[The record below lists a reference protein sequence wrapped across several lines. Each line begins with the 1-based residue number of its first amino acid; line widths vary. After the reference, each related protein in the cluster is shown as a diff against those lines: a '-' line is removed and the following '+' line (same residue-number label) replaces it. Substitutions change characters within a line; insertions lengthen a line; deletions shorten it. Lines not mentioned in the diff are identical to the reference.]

1 MGLLEPYSYKTKEG
15 KKYWLHMNRKGKV
28 ILYYFSKERT
38 GAMFN
43 IPKGFEVT
51 KNSRQDFPM
60 LKRKVGG
67 MFGGF
72 MKNPSAKKE
81 EPAQEAK

>member
-15 KKYWLHMNRKGKV
+15 KKYWLHMKRKGKV
-28 ILYYFSKERT
+28 TLYYFSKDRN

-43 IPKGFEVT
+43 IPKGFEVA

-60 LKRKVGG
+60 LKKKAGG

-81 EPAQEAK
+81 PTEEAK